1 MGGLSLRPY
10 QNEAKTA
17 VLKEWDE
24 GNAKTLLVLPT
35 GTGKTIVFSSIT
47 EECVRR
53 GERVL
58 ILAHRGELLE
68 QAADK
73 LKKSTGLNCAVEKA
87 EQSCLGSWYRVV
99 VGSVQT
105 LMREKRLSGFSADYF
120 DDIIIDEAHHAVSD
134 SYQTILRHFSR
145 AKVLGVT
152 ATPDRGDMQN
162 LGQVFDSL
170 AYEYTLPKAI
180 KEGYLSPIK
189 AVTIPLELDLSGVA
203 MQSGDFKASDIDTA
217 LDPYLYQI
225 ADEMKNYCADRK
237 TVVFLPLV
245 KTSQKFRDILNERGF
260 RAAEV
265 NGESPDRA
273 EVLADFD
280 SGKYNVLCNSMLL
293 TEGWDCPSVDCVIVL
308 RPTKV
313 RGLYCQMV
321 GRGTRLCEGKKD
333 LLLLDFL
340 WHTERHELCRPAHL
354 ICKDEQVAAQMT
366 ANMADNAGCAVDL
379 EEAEEKAESD
389 VVAQREEALAEQ
401 LKEMRTRKRKLVD
414 PLQYEMSIA
423 AEDLSSYVPAFGWE
437 CAPPS
442 DKQKARLEKLGIFP
456 DEIDNAGKAALIL
469 DRLEKRRNEG
479 LTTPKQIRLLESKGF
494 LHVGEWSFEQ
504 ASSMISRIAANNW
517 RVPYGVEPK
526 SYVPESKGASEEWN
540 PF

>member
-1 MGGLSLRPY
+1 MELRPY
-10 QNEAKTA
+10 QKEAKTA

-120 DDIIIDEAHHAVSD
+120 DDIIIDEAHHAISD

-260 RAAEV
+260 KAAEV
-265 NGESPDRA
+265 NGESADRA

-366 ANMADNAGCAVDL
+366 ENMADNAGCAVDL

-442 DKQKARLEKLGIFP
+442 DKQKNRLEKLGIFP

-526 SYVPESKGASEEWN
+526 SYVPENKGASEEWN